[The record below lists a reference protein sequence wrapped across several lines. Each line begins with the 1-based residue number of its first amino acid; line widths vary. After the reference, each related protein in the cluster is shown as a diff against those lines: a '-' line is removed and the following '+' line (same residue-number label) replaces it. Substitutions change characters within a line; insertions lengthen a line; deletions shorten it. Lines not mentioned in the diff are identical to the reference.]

1 MVSPVVAASWAINDR
16 WAVKTSIGLDQITSA
31 STDNIDDH
39 VSSASRVDQR
49 TFTTLEVV
57 RDFGNQTLGVSGG
70 FSSEYDYTSGMAG
83 VAWTRNFN
91 QQNTTLAAFGRYF
104 ADTISLFDINGDDQ
118 GAARRHTTDLSL
130 TLTQI
135 LGRRTVATVDVGLSL
150 QRGFLSTP
158 FHEVIVAAALGVP
171 DDFRVAERLPDAR
184 DRWAVGLRV
193 NHSLTDWLVERG
205 GYRFYDDTFGVQAHT
220 VESETHMR
228 LPTADE
234 QWMFPIARFHRQ
246 TGSRYFGLP
255 GTQPLDT
262 DFFTA
267 DRDLSSFDSWRYGA
281 GWKWV
286 GTGGV
291 TLGWLPFRSIEVR
304 VTRYERSDGFRAI
317 ASSVGF
323 GWGF

>member
-1 MVSPVVAASWAINDR
+1 
-16 WAVKTSIGLDQITSA
+16 
-31 STDNIDDH
+31 
-39 VSSASRVDQR
+39 
-49 TFTTLEVV
+49 
-57 RDFGNQTLGVSGG
+57 
-70 FSSEYDYTSGMAG
+70 MAG
-83 VAWTRNFN
+83 VSWTRNFN
-91 QQNTTLAAFGRYF
+91 QQNTTLAASGRYF
-104 ADTISLFDINGDDQ
+104 ADTISLYDINGDDQ
-118 GAARRHTTDLSL
+118 GSARRHTTDVSL

-135 LGRRTVATVDVGLSL
+135 LGRRTVATVDLGLSV

-158 FHEVIVAAALGVP
+158 FHEVIVAAALGIP
-171 DDFRVAERLPDAR
+171 NDFRVAERLPDAR
-184 DRWAVGLRV
+184 DRRAVGLRV

-220 VESETHMR
+220 IESETHIR

-234 QWMFPIARFHRQ
+234 QWAFPIARFHRQ

-255 GTQPLDT
+255 GTQFLDT

-286 GTGGV
+286 GTGGA
-291 TLGWLPFRSIEVR
+291 TLGWLPFRSVEVR